1 MSQYTNCACCKYYIK
16 ETAQENGSK
25 TTPPK
30 KPVISAK
37 FAFAQTILKFA
48 PTLFLLHRKIEL
60 VTEVRVLYKNNI
72 LKQKNVHTVDKR
84 KCSV

>member
-1 MSQYTNCACCKYYIK
+1 MLVAKITLKKQHKK
-16 ETAQENGSK
+16 MDPKQ
-25 TTPPK
+25 PPK

-37 FAFAQTILKFA
+37 LEFAKKKILKFA

-60 VTEVRVLYKNNI
+60 ETEVRVLYKNNI